1 MIKIIKYILYFG
13 LFQIVLAQDKIE
25 EKYTQ
30 KNKGKIYFYW
40 GGNRGYFTNSDITFS
55 GNNYNITIN
64 NALAN
69 DKPKGWN
76 IDYLNPSR
84 MTIPQTNV
92 RIGYFINDKY
102 SITLGYEHMKYVMA
116 MDQKVSIDGYIDI
129 PSSEGGSIYNGIYNN
144 SEMILKDDFITFE
157 HTDGLNYI
165 NADITRH
172 DDISGWIGHWNT
184 DIFQIQLNEGLGAG
198 FVIPRTNSTVLNNA
212 NYDEFHLAGFG
223 LSAKAGLT
231 FTFFK
236 HFQIQ
241 TDLKA
246 GYINMYDVRTT
257 SNASDRA
264 KHDFWF
270 FQTMIAFGG
279 IFRL

>member
-1 MIKIIKYILYFG
+1 MKKIIKLMFIFV
-13 LFQIVLAQDKIE
+13 LFQNVIAQENEVK
-25 EKYTQ
+25 KYTSN
-30 KNKGKIYFYW
+30 NKGKIYFYW
-40 GGNRGYFTNSDITFS
+40 GGNRGYFSKSDINFY
-55 GNNYNITIN
+55 GKDYNFTIN
-64 NALAN
+64 DAVAK
-69 DKPKGWN
+69 DKPLGWHV
-76 IDYLNPSR
+76 DYINPAN
-84 MTIPQTNV
+84 MTIPQTNF
-92 RIGYFINDKY
+92 RIGYFINDYY
-102 SITLGYEHMKYVMA
+102 SITLGLEHMKYVM
-116 MDQKVSIDGYIDI
+116 QLNQTTSIDGYINVLN
-129 PSSEGGSIYNGIYNN
+129 SKYNGIYNHT
-144 SEMILKDDFITFE
+144 EMILKDDFIAFE

-172 DDISGWIGHWNT
+172 DDISSWIGVWNT
-184 DIFQIQLNEGLGAG
+184 DKFQIQLYEGAG
-198 FVIPRTNSTVLNNA
+198 AGMVIPRTNATILNNA

-236 HFQIQ
+236 YFQIQ

-257 SNASDRA
+257 SNIADGA

-279 IFRL
+279 NFYL